1 MQTNCPVVFL
11 QQITT
16 KLNEP
21 KGPLT
26 FVQILQWTVIFQQRH
41 RKIPIFNEK
50 MTNRL
55 NVLDTKYY
63 EYQIRTWRILLF
75 LSLSSWLRNA
85 TSVCNPTWNVTFQS
99 FDSMWR
105 FRHYLDH
112 RDSRTYKC
120 RLSKIWN

>member
-50 MTNRL
+50 MTNRIKRFRYK
-55 NVLDTKYY
+55 VL
-63 EYQIRTWRILLF
+63 RISNQNLKNCT
-75 LSLSSWLRNA
+75 LSLSFFVTQKRN
-85 TSVCNPTWNVTFQS
+85 
-99 FDSMWR
+99 
-105 FRHYLDH
+105 
-112 RDSRTYKC
+112 KC
-120 RLSKIWN
+120 M